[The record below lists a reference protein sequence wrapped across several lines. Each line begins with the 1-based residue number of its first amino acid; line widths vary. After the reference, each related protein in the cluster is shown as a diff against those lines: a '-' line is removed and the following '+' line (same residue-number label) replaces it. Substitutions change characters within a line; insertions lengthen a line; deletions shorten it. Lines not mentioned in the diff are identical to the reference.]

1 MKKTLAESSLHCKE
15 ERSRLAGLLSRR
27 NTASHRCLLAR
38 TQGAPLGPLP
48 QLRGALRF
56 LPRLLQKITAGSV
69 KNLPCSVFPTPALPG
84 SGSMV
89 LELNYSISAGKTQR
103 PYQFAKG
110 IINLSSGFVN
120 PKTPEAFLD
129 YVYRMCGFMH
139 FSLLKNRF
147 KKSKTRLMSIFFH
160 CFEMDY
166 S

>member
-1 MKKTLAESSLHCKE
+1 
-15 ERSRLAGLLSRR
+15 
-27 NTASHRCLLAR
+27 
-38 TQGAPLGPLP
+38 
-48 QLRGALRF
+48 
-56 LPRLLQKITAGSV
+56 
-69 KNLPCSVFPTPALPG
+69 
-84 SGSMV
+84 MV
-89 LELNYSISAGKTQR
+89 LELHYSISAGKTQR
-103 PYQFAKG
+103 PYQFAES